1 MSIRIS
7 DLDNALA
14 ARDKHIDEQRRKL
27 DDYKYKYYDALD
39 EADKANHD
47 LDDLHEKFEKLKYEH
62 RNLRQKYEN
71 LKEESNE
78 DRKGFDKYAEKV
90 EKDIKEKMEE
100 NKILKEKLNNATNN
114 IIELKENIAEKDLH
128 ISAIENSNVA
138 KFTSETQTS
147 LQEEFALN
155 VNKFS
160 KEKSDLIPKFT
171 SIHSKLNL

>member
-7 DLDNALA
+7 DL
-14 ARDKHIDEQRRKL
+14 IDEQRRKI

-47 LDDLHEKFEKLKYEH
+47 LDDLHEKFENLKYEH
-62 RNLRQKYEN
+62 RNLQQKYEN
-71 LKEESNE
+71 LKEDSNE

-138 KFTSETQTS
+138 KFTSETPTS
-147 LQEEFALN
+147 LHEELALN
-155 VNKFS
+155 VKKF
-160 KEKSDLIPKFT
+160 
-171 SIHSKLNL
+171 